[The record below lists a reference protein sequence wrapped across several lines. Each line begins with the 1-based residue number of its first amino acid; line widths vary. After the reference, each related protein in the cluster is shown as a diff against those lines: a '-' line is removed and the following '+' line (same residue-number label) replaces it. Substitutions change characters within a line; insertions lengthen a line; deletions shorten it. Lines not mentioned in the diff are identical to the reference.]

1 MGRRMAADKAIG
13 AEYIT
18 FQVALPPRYL
28 HTPFEWRADDVYL
41 RTTVE
46 RLIMLRNLCW
56 KHGLNAYFETH
67 IDRWTEDPVFFRKVL
82 EAGLRHGG
90 FESNGDFSH
99 YLYRSWTKG
108 ADVEAVLKTVNHM
121 HVRIARVHGDLSAEI
136 LDPHA
141 DFASGG
147 ATRAQWDMVLRTG
160 LLSSRTI

>member
-46 RLIMLRNLCW
+46 RLIMLRDLCW

-67 IDRWTEDPVFFRKVL
+67 IDRVTEDPVFYARVL
-82 EAGLRHGG
+82 EHAASLGGL
-90 FESNGDFSH
+90 ETNGDFSH
-99 YLYRSWTKG
+99 FIYRGFVQG
-108 ADVEAVLKTVNHM
+108 AALDRVLSSTNHA
-121 HVRIARVHGDLSAEI
+121 HVR
-136 LDPHA
+136 
-141 DFASGG
+141 
-147 ATRAQWDMVLRTG
+147 M
-160 LLSSRTI
+160 